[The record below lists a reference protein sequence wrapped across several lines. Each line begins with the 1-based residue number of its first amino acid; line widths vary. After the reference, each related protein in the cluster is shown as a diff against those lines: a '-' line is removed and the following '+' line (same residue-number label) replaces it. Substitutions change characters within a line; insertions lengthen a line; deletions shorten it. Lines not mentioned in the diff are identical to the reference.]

1 MLQVL
6 VKIYFQLHRVFKAVD
21 LGSGRGATVLG
32 LALLLKDFTKTP
44 GVFMGIERDFG
55 LFETSLELQRT
66 VAQTESEPI
75 VQVTLFVFIL
85 L

>member
-32 LALLLKDFTKTP
+32 LALLLKDFTKTL
-44 GVFMGIERDFG
+44 GVFMGIKQDFG